1 MSEFTEEEMEERIT
15 KEQRSIAGDQFF
27 REALMAVAQ
36 KAQSGIYDPYVYEV
50 GAELY
55 EAFKKDNP
63 LQARKKKT
71 KGGKDKE

>member
-1 MSEFTEEEMEERIT
+1 MSEYSEEELEERIT

-50 GAELY
+50 GAEMY

-63 LQARKKKT
+63 LQARKKKA
-71 KGGKDKE
+71 KGKEKE